1 MTRETANATTI
12 EHPIGPTGSLDVK
25 LADWDVA
32 IVAGPDDIVR
42 VRDAEGEPL
51 RDDLEI
57 DRGTGSLSIRQPT
70 RFPGISFVLGS
81 RQSGRRLL
89 VEAPATARVTVE
101 TASGDVAT
109 DGLRGDQR
117 VRTASGDVRFEAV
130 SGDLAAETVSG
141 DIVVRIEGSAG
152 LAVKTVSGDVSIEGG
167 RVERLRLTT
176 TSGDVRLTSDLSRGP
191 HAIASVS
198 GDVILLSN
206 NALRITAVTLTGD
219 LSTDLP
225 HTSQGG
231 PGRRSIVIGDGA
243 TELQFRSVSGDL
255 RVVDPGTAGNGSLPP
270 EPTPPL
276 APAPTAAP
284 APPEP
289 PSAPAT
295 GSVATTAAADEPDTT
310 GTARLEILRALESG
324 EIDVAEATDR
334 LAALDGA
341 GDD

>member
-1 MTRETANATTI
+1 MTRETANTTTI
-12 EHPIGPTGSLDVK
+12 EHPIGATGSLEVK

-32 IVAGPDDIVR
+32 IVPGPDDVVR
-42 VRDAEGEPL
+42 VRDAGGAPL

-81 RQSGRRLL
+81 RQAGRRLL
-89 VEAPATARVTVE
+89 VEAPATARFNVD

-109 DGLRGDQR
+109 DRLRGDQR
-117 VRTASGDVRFEAV
+117 IRTASGDVRLEAA
-130 SGDLAAETVSG
+130 SGDLATETVSG
-141 DIVVRIEGSAG
+141 DVVVRIEGSAG

-198 GDVILLSN
+198 GDVMLLSN

-255 RVVDPGTAGNGSLPP
+255 RVVDPTTAANGSLPP
-270 EPTPPL
+270 APAPPL
-276 APAPTAAP
+276 APLAPEPPATSGSDSVAPTA
-284 APPEP
+284 
-289 PSAPAT
+289 
-295 GSVATTAAADEPDTT
+295 VADEPDATR
-310 GTARLEILRALESG
+310 TARLEILRTLESG
-324 EIDVAEATDR
+324 EIDVAEATTR

>member
-1 MTRETANATTI
+1 MTRETANTTTI
-12 EHPIGPTGSLDVK
+12 EHPIGATGSLDVK

-32 IVAGPDDIVR
+32 IVPGQDDVVR
-42 VRDAEGEPL
+42 VRDADGEPL

-57 DRGTGSLSIRQPT
+57 DRGTDSLSIRQPT

-81 RQSGRRLL
+81 RHSGRRII
-89 VEAPATARVTVE
+89 VEAPATARVNVE
-101 TASGDVAT
+101 TASGDVST
-109 DGLRGDQR
+109 DALGGDQR
-117 VRTASGDVRFEAV
+117 IRTASGDIRLEAA
-130 SGDLAAETVSG
+130 SGDLATETVSG
-141 DIVVRIEGSAG
+141 DIVVRIDGSVG
-152 LAVKTVSGDVSIEGG
+152 LAVKSVSGDVSIEGG

-198 GDVILLSN
+198 GDVMLVSN

-255 RVVDPGTAGNGSLPP
+255 RVVDPTTPRNGSLPP
-270 EPTPPL
+270 EPVPPL
-276 APAPTAAP
+276 APVPPQPP
-284 APPEP
+284 AVPG
-289 PSAPAT
+289 SS
-295 GSVATTAAADEPDTT
+295 SVALTAVADEPDATR
-310 GTARLEILRALESG
+310 TARLEILRALEGG